1 MRTSTRLTVAF
12 SIAGIVALAANANG
26 HTAAAATARSSSAIH
41 TMATLH
47 GAHGTSRPQRT
58 SNLTYQGGPV
68 EVTPTV
74 YISWWGPQW
83 SSPGFI
89 TGGYSSAQA
98 QTYVTGFFNNVG
110 GSPWDGINTQ
120 YCQGVATG
128 TVDCLSNATHIGNPQ
143 GQLAGTWNDPTT
155 VPASPTQSDIAAAA
169 VRLQTRVGYYANAT
183 YMVFTPTGHSMN
195 GFATSWCA
203 WHSVTSSS
211 SGAVAYAYMPY
222 QPDAG
227 ASCGENFVN
236 STNNNFGNGYFD
248 GFSVVGGHEYAE
260 ALTDPITASGSYA
273 WYDSRGSE
281 NGDKCAWNAASA
293 NITLGSHQYAVQ
305 PLWSNTASRCAI

>member
-12 SIAGIVALAANANG
+12 SIASVVALAANANG
-26 HTAAAATARSSSAIH
+26 HTAAAATARSSPAIH
-41 TMATLH
+41 SMSTLH
-47 GAHGTSRPQRT
+47 GAHGGGARPVKT
-58 SNLTYQGGPV
+58 SNLTYHGGPV

-83 SSPGFI
+83 STGF
-89 TGGYSSAQA
+89 TSGGYTSAQA
-98 QTYVTGFFNNVG
+98 QTYVTDFFTNVG
-110 GSPWDGINTQ
+110 GSSWDGINTQ

-128 TVDCLSNATHIGNPQ
+128 TINCGSAGTHIGNPA
-143 GQLAGTWNDPTT
+143 GQLAGKWNDLTA

-169 VRLQTRVGYYANAT
+169 VRLQTQVGYHANAT

-227 ASCGENFVN
+227 FSCGENFVN
-236 STNNNFGNGYFD
+236 STNNTFGNGYFD

-273 WYDSRGSE
+273 WQDSRGSE
-281 NGDKCAWNAASA
+281 IGDKCAWNAASA
-293 NITLGSHQYAVQ
+293 NIILGSNHYAVQ
-305 PLWSNTASRCAI
+305 PLWSNTASGCAI